1 MAKIE
6 TVYLRRFLD
15 PVNEASAEHRK
26 AITELAGAT
35 QLSASRRNKVLRA
48 CAKAEETYTSA
59 VGELIGGLNK
69 LVQDAEAEEPV
80 PS

>member
-15 PVNEASAEHRK
+15 PVNEASAEHREAIK
-26 AITELAGAT
+26 ALDGVA
-35 QLSASRRNKVLRA
+35 QLSTRQRNKVLRE
-48 CAKAEETYTSA
+48 CAQAEQTYNSA

-69 LVQDAEAEEPV
+69 LVLDAEAEAET
-80 PS
+80 SA

>member
-26 AITELAGAT
+26 AISELEGVT

-69 LVQDAEAEEPV
+69 LVLDAEAEEA
-80 PS
+80 